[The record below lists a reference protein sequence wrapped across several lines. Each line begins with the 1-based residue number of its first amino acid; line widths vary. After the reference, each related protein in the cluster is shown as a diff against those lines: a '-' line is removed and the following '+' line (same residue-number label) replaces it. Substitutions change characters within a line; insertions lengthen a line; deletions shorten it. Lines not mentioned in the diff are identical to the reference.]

1 MKHGVKNRC
10 FTHVVNSVSERI
22 YASMMQIV
30 LTFACFKAHSIR
42 YKYAWR
48 HRAELHSMHS
58 DFCLIVYALNTLTH
72 TYSPQQD
79 SCLLQQ
85 LEYDVIP
92 TKRGSKKEAS
102 ELPWVPIC
110 FHCCAYCE
118 SLRSDACDFSLYN
131 SEERWTDSAR
141 WHLG

>member
-58 DFCLIVYALNTLTH
+58 DFCLIVYALNTLTRTH
-72 TYSPQQD
+72 IVLSRT
-79 SCLLQQ
+79 
-85 LEYDVIP
+85 
-92 TKRGSKKEAS
+92 
-102 ELPWVPIC
+102 
-110 FHCCAYCE
+110 HAYCSSWSMMSFPPNGGAKKRHQSSPE
-118 SLRSDACDFSLYN
+118 YQFVSTVVLIVSLCGQMPVIFLYITLRSGGQTQHVDI
-131 SEERWTDSAR
+131 
-141 WHLG
+141 